1 MEQYGAD
8 YFYNINFTRN
18 INLYPMNF
26 LKTSSL
32 LILILTAFSCSSV
45 KVVVDSNEDHDF
57 SAYKTFRFL
66 SWQNLDDE
74 MFGEDDIRMLKA
86 AFLSE
91 FERRGLQHV
100 SGKSDIQA
108 SVYLVT
114 SKETA
119 FSGYNDYVGGR
130 SSDYSHYRGGWGY
143 GYSGNTSKQQSK
155 LMGTLILNVYDGK
168 NKQIWQAIATGAVN
182 ENPKSR
188 DKSIPGKVSTI
199 MRQFPVKP
207 K

>member
-1 MEQYGAD
+1 
-8 YFYNINFTRN
+8 
-18 INLYPMNF
+18 MNF

-45 KVVVDSNEDHDF
+45 KVVVDSNENQDF
-57 SAYKTFRFL
+57 SAYKTFSFL

-74 MFGEDDIRMLKA
+74 MFGKEDIRMLKD

-91 FERRGLQHV
+91 FERRGFQNV
-100 SGKSDIQA
+100 KGKGDMQV

-114 SKETA
+114 SEETA

-130 SSDYSHYRGGWGY
+130 SSDYTHYRGGWGY

-155 LMGTLILNVYDGK
+155 LMGTLILNVYNGA
-168 NKQIWQAIATGAVN
+168 NKQIWQAIATSAVN
-182 ENPKSR
+182 QNPKSR
-188 DKSIPGKVSTI
+188 DKSIPGKVSTV
-199 MRQFPVKP
+199 MKRFPVKP